1 MTLTF
6 SNGEVRVFDVKPYLN
21 IGIFRELQDKRLFN
35 SVWPVLG
42 SIQWQN
48 GQDFCPDTLYL
59 DGVPTPGLGRWQPD
73 QPAPR
78 ARISLGYGQ
87 STDLFAS
94 GNVHEESFYAEAE

>member
-1 MTLTF
+1 MNPRVITVHPETNYTLTLTF

-35 SVWPVLG
+35 SVRPVLG

-59 DGVPTPGLGRWQPD
+59 DGVP
-73 QPAPR
+73 APEPSQ
-78 ARISLGYGQ
+78 AA
-87 STDLFAS
+87 TDFFAS
-94 GNVHEESFYAEAE
+94 GNIPEESFYAETD